1 MDRRVSALVFAIVTS
16 LAATAVACGGSDSP
30 DPTPAV
36 TPSASAPAT
45 DTVSPSPSADA
56 TDTPTPTEAAP
67 TATPLPPTPAAT
79 ATPNGNASPPG
90 VYEHGDRDSNM
101 VALTFDMGGR
111 VDPALDIMQ
120 LLIDNEVPATIFM
133 TGAIVETANTDAGR
147 EVLDIVCNRSD
158 LFEPANHSYSHP
170 DFRELSTAEME
181 EELATTESAMLELC
195 PTTPRPIFRPP
206 FGGIDARVA
215 ADLEAL
221 GYGYVIMWDVDTIDW
236 RPESEG
242 GPTAAAITSKV
253 LANAGGGTIVLMH
266 LGGYNTLDA
275 LPAMVQGLRDA
286 GFELVTVRTM
296 LGLPR

>member
-1 MDRRVSALVFAIVTS
+1 MDRSVFAIVTG
-16 LAATAVACGGSDSP
+16 LAALAVACGGGDS
-30 DPTPAV
+30 
-36 TPSASAPAT
+36 
-45 DTVSPSPSADA
+45 
-56 TDTPTPTEAAP
+56 AAP
-67 TATPLPPTPAAT
+67 TATATLAPSAPATSTTSTPTPSPRPSDTPTATEVPPTPTQPPATST
-79 ATPNGNASPPG
+79 ATTAPNGNVAQPG
-90 VYEHGDRDSNM
+90 VYEHGDRGSNM

-120 LLIDNEVPATIFM
+120 FLIDNQVPATIFM
-133 TGAIVETANTDAGR
+133 TGAIVETQNTDAGR
-147 EVLDIVCNRSD
+147 QVLDIVCNRSD

-170 DFRELSTAEME
+170 DFRELTNADME
-181 EELATTESAMLELC
+181 EELATTETAMLARC
-195 PTTPRPIFRPP
+195 PTTPRPVFRPP
-206 FGGIDARVA
+206 FGGINASVA
-215 ADLEAL
+215 ADLDTL

-253 LANAGGGTIVLMH
+253 LANARGGTIVLMH
-266 LGGYNTLDA
+266 LGGYNTLGA